1 MSPMK
6 RVLRNPAWQRKKQID
21 VSEVKDPAECGT
33 ALPGQVWDS
42 KLCIRSF
49 LPSLPS
55 AAASGD
61 TLSVA
66 GWEDGSCPDSWV
78 GRGESS
84 GRAVRLRGREEETHL
99 VVSSHWDAKA
109 PLQQPA
115 LVHYPDKHHQALNH
129 SQCLS
134 QFPFSLGHQ
143 ASRSVQSIT
152 LWTNHQLW
160 SWRKW
165 VEGRPC
171 TESWGWG
178 KLTARYFW
186 AFRVVNARAGLQGVT
201 QSSSTPRTNFQML

>member
-1 MSPMK
+1 MK
-6 RVLRNPAWQRKKQID
+6 RVLRNPAQQRKKQID
-21 VSEVKDPAECGT
+21 ISEVKGPAEYGT

-42 KLCIRSF
+42 KLRIPSC

-84 GRAVRLRGREEETHL
+84 GKAVWLRGHEEETHL
-99 VVSSHWDAKA
+99 VVSSHWDATA

-129 SQCLS
+129 LPWLS
-134 QFPFSLGHQ
+134 QFPFSPGHQ

-152 LWTNHQLW
+152 LWTNHQFR

-165 VEGRPC
+165 MERRPC

-178 KLTARYFW
+178 KLTAELLLSF
-186 AFRVVNARAGLQGVT
+186 
-201 QSSSTPRTNFQML
+201 QSS